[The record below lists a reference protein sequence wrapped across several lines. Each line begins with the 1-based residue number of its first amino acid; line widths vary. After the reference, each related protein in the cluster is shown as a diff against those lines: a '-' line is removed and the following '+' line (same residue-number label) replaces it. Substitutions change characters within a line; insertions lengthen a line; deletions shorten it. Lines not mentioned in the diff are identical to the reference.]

1 MPAALPNH
9 PPAPP
14 FLAPRPSP
22 AANVH
27 YITGKMFGGWVRDS
41 GLQAGEQIRMRRE
54 GGRVVI
60 QRVPSDRKA
69 SCVVLASADVV
80 RAEGCGTVW
89 DLPLEC
95 LACIA
100 STTLP
105 TALAPQSNR
114 LLRVA
119 VK

>member
-1 MPAALPNH
+1 
-9 PPAPP
+9 
-14 FLAPRPSP
+14 
-22 AANVH
+22 
-27 YITGKMFGGWVRDS
+27 MFGGWVRDS

-69 SCVVLASADVV
+69 SCVALASADVV
-80 RAEGCGTVW
+80 HAEGRGTAW
-89 DLPLEC
+89 DLPPEC

-100 STTLP
+100 RTILP
-105 TALAPQSNR
+105 TALAPEGNR

-119 VK
+119 STPQYLTAVN